1 MNKLIQQIVNRQNKL
16 IYAIIVVVII
26 AIIGIVLS
34 LQSAKVIQPD
44 LNPLIK
50 MIEDKQIKEKKE
62 LIDSISGYSKR
73 IDAQKKSIDQLQ
85 YAIQSQDKKIVEIKN
100 IYENKSSNIYHLDAD
115 GVIIESIRYLSE

>member
-1 MNKLIQQIVNRQNKL
+1 M
-16 IYAIIVVVII
+16 IYAVIVIVII
-26 AIIGIVLS
+26 AIIGIILS

-73 IDAQKKSIDQLQ
+73 IDAQKKSIDQLES
-85 YAIQSQDKKIVEIKN
+85 AIKSQDKKIVEIKN
-100 IYENKSSNIYHLDAD
+100 IYENKSANIYHLDAD